1 MNNGKPPANPF
12 SLGLGIKTLSNLLC
26 TRSTAQHMMMQE
38 TDDVS
43 GELVMR
49 CAAVAVAPKV
59 IIYMSRNMFY
69 NPLKQTTAAEAE
81 FFNIQEAITF

>member
-59 IIYMSRNMFY
+59 IIYSRGTCFIIRSN
-69 NPLKQTTAAEAE
+69 KQQQQKQS
-81 FFNIQEAITF
+81 FLIFKKP